1 MPSSDPQL
9 SIADLVRGSVN
20 LSSRVRRALNALDDG
35 DLSAADD
42 IAAVTRIL
50 LAYGRGDKVVLRLC
64 SAFGLPLP
72 SFWLSAVP
80 TDQSDTELG
89 VGRLPIGFPADTF
102 RGSAPNRSLVS
113 FTDVLDGT
121 CLVSRSTLRRRYS
134 WSRLADE
141 YGNTRGNHLG
151 QHVPQVLSRID
162 MLDVAGMTLGHF
174 VVRQMGW
181 IAEEALRQVLP
192 LVEGGIEVWDPR
204 PVSFH
209 GIDLTQLAVYRT
221 PILIGEPDSGGLGIR
236 AELSFP
242 EVRAMQVFRVMT
254 ERTEL
259 TLELDASG
267 HYVMSHGK

>member
-1 MPSSDPQL
+1 M
-9 SIADLVRGSVN
+9 
-20 LSSRVRRALNALDDG
+20 
-35 DLSAADD
+35 
-42 IAAVTRIL
+42 TRIL

-64 SAFGLPLP
+64 SAFGLPSP

-80 TDQSDTELG
+80 NDQPDTELG
-89 VGRLPIGFPADTF
+89 VGRLPIGIPVDTF
-102 RGSAPNRSLVS
+102 RGTAPTRSLFS
-113 FTDVLDGT
+113 FADVLDGT

-141 YGNTRGNHLG
+141 YGNARGNHLG
-151 QHVPQVLSRID
+151 QHVPEILSRID

-192 LVEGGIEVWDPR
+192 LVDGGIEAWDPR
-204 PVSFH
+204 AVSFH
-209 GIDLTQLAVYRT
+209 GIDLTQLSVYRT
-221 PILIGEPDSGGLGIR
+221 PILLGDLRSGGLGIR

-242 EVRAMQVFRVMT
+242 ELKAIKVFRIMT
-254 ERTEL
+254 ERSDL

-267 HYVMSHGK
+267 HYVMTHGT